1 MDTTFVSLY
10 FFTPYRLWR
19 GLSVRQGI
27 YTRCSLFGVCLGS
40 HGARFPEGGDKSDTL
55 V

>member
-1 MDTTFVSLY
+1 MTQLCQLVFLY
-10 FFTPYRLWR
+10 SIQALE

-40 HGARFPEGGDKSDTL
+40 HGARFPEGGDTSDTL